1 MLSLLPKD
9 ILTELLKY
17 NTFYALFL
25 INKNINNYL
34 TSLKNDY
41 IKYHHDDIISVKYD
55 DLYYQL
61 KYKNKF
67 FKINLPD
74 TFYFKLSTYESLLY
88 ICVSDYIKYYI
99 YKDYIYNLTFYDI
112 NVNQLELIDLVKDQT
127 NCSEKEALFSLIQY
141 HFDVVLAIMYITE

>member
-25 INKNINNYL
+25 IDKNINSYL
-34 TSLKNDY
+34 TLLKNHY
-41 IKYHHDDIISVKYD
+41 IKYHDDDIISVKYD

-67 FKINLPD
+67 YKVDIGNA
-74 TFYFKLSTYESLLY
+74 FYFKLSTYESLLY

-127 NCSEKEALFSLIQY
+127 NCSEKEALFSLIQC